1 MWLNKIRIS
10 KILLLGLMLLVLLT
24 GPTLLGCANTGK
36 TPQGWSG
43 AVVDGEAVF
52 LGSMDGELVSIN
64 TLNRERRWDDVL
76 FEATK
81 SARGF
86 SCAQGSSAV
95 AIYGSP
101 ALAGDLVYSTAYN
114 GKVYAINADS
124 GKLRWIYPREGE
136 LEPIVGGPVVT
147 AGSLYFGG
155 SDGRVY
161 ALDAATGDLEWEF
174 ETGGKIWSTPSVV
187 GDTLYIG
194 SFDKKIYALDTTDG
208 SQKWEYETEGTIV
221 ATPLVRD
228 GTVYVGSFDRNLYAL
243 NADDGS
249 LKWKTMA
256 GNWFWAETVADDSV
270 VYAGSIDGKVYAL
283 KAGDGTKMVVYD
295 LGSPISS
302 SPVVV
307 DGSVIVATEEGRV
320 FSLEAGDIQPRE
332 LANLEKNIYAPLAAG
347 DDGTVY
353 IHGDDDVLQA
363 LDARS
368 GAILWSLSLEG

>member
-1 MWLNKIRIS
+1 MWLNKIRMG
-10 KILLLGLMLLVLLT
+10 KILLLALMLLVLLT
-24 GPTLLGCANTGK
+24 GPTLLGCARTGSV
-36 TPQGWSG
+36 TPKGWSG
-43 AVVDGEAVF
+43 AVVDGDAVF

-81 SARGF
+81 PARGF

-101 ALAGDLVYSTAYN
+101 VLADDLVYSTAYN
-114 GKVYAINADS
+114 GKVYAVNAES

-136 LEPIVGGPVVT
+136 LEPIVGGAVVA

-155 SDGRVY
+155 SDGRIY

-174 ETGGKIWSTPSVV
+174 ETGDQIWSTPSVV

-194 SFDKKIYALDTTDG
+194 SFDKKVYALDVADG
-208 SQKWEYETEGTIV
+208 SQKWEFETEGTIV

-228 GTVYVGSFDRNLYAL
+228 STVYVGSFDRYLYAL

-249 LKWKTMA
+249 LKWKTMS
-256 GNWFWAETVADDSV
+256 GNWFWAEAVADDSI
-270 VYAGSIDGKVYAL
+270 VYASSIDGKVYAL
-283 KAGDGTKMVVYD
+283 KAEDGTKLVVYD
-295 LGSPISS
+295 LGSPVSS

-307 DGSVIVATEEGRV
+307 GGSVIVATEEGR
-320 FSLEAGDIQPRE
+320 
-332 LANLEKNIYAPLAAG
+332 
-347 DDGTVY
+347 
-353 IHGDDDVLQA
+353 QA
-363 LDARS
+363 LELELTED
-368 GAILWSLSLEG
+368 ILP